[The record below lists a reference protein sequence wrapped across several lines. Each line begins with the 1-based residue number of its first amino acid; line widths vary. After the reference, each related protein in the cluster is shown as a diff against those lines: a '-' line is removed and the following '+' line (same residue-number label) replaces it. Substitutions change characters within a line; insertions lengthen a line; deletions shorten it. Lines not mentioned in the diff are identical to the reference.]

1 MMKGIVYYVLGL
13 LLLSIGPQLI
23 LGAIFTV
30 GIYYVLYLLFTGLFS
45 GSNSSGSGGSCS
57 DDSDAGDHWNGTGNP
72 YV

>member
-1 MMKGIVYYVLGL
+1 MMKGIIYFILGL

-23 LGAIFTV
+23 LGTIFTV

-45 GSNSSGSGGSCS
+45 GSNSGGSGGSRS
-57 DDSDAGDHWNGTGNP
+57 DDSDAGDGWHGTGNP

>member
-1 MMKGIVYYVLGL
+1 MKGIIYFVLGL

-30 GIYYVLYLLFTGLFS
+30 GIYYYLYLLFTGLFGSSNNSES
-45 GSNSSGSGGSCS
+45 GCGRS